1 MRTTANEEHHG
12 LIQSEE
18 SGVRSHDFT
27 KDVNHAEINA
37 DTDNVVIDT
46 TGTEQAVITTTDMD
60 HTVTDKAVA
69 KTVYSPSMLNQPVL
83 HVEHLSRTYAGA
95 DRPAVNDISFIL
107 NRGECL
113 GLVGESG
120 CGKSTLARCLLRIED
135 ADTGSI
141 TLGGQDIARLSGRRL
156 RPHRRKMQIVF
167 QNPMAALNPKLKIAD
182 SLIDPYEQLARNAE
196 LSHFTYTSKDAY
208 VQKLLEAV
216 ELPSDIA
223 GRYPHELSGG
233 QRQRVT
239 IARAIGIEPD
249 VVVLDEPTAS
259 LDVISQ
265 GAVLQLLTDLR
276 TSLGLSYLFISHDL
290 AAVHRMSQSIIVMR
304 EGQIVDRFGAD
315 ALFAEER
322 HPYTS
327 ELISIF

>member
-1 MRTTANEEHHG
+1 MPGN
-12 LIQSEE
+12 
-18 SGVRSHDFT
+18 
-27 KDVNHAEINA
+27 
-37 DTDNVVIDT
+37 
-46 TGTEQAVITTTDMD
+46 
-60 HTVTDKAVA
+60 
-69 KTVYSPSMLNQPVL
+69 PVL

-95 DRPAVNDISFIL
+95 DRPAVNDISFTL
-107 NRGECL
+107 NHGECL

-156 RPHRRKMQIVF
+156 RPHRRKIQIVF

-182 SLIDPYEQLARNAE
+182 SLIDPYEQLGGNAE
-196 LSHFTYTSKDAY
+196 LSHFTYTSKEAY

-216 ELPSDIA
+216 ELPSDLA

-276 TSLGLSYLFISHDL
+276 TSLGLSYVFISHDL
-290 AAVHRMSQSIIVMR
+290 AAVHRMSQRIIVMR

-322 HPYTS
+322 HPYTK

>member
-1 MRTTANEEHHG
+1 MKTTEMDYHEESFPVEAPVQQDKG
-12 LIQSEE
+12 QSEL
-18 SGVRSHDFT
+18 S
-27 KDVNHAEINA
+27 A
-37 DTDNVVIDT
+37 
-46 TGTEQAVITTTDMD
+46 
-60 HTVTDKAVA
+60 
-69 KTVYSPSMLNQPVL
+69 QPVL
-83 HVEHLSRTYAGA
+83 GVEHLSRTYASA
-95 DRPAVNDISFIL
+95 ERPAVNGVSFIL

-135 ADTGSI
+135 ADSGSI
-141 TLGGQDIARLSGRRL
+141 MLGGEDIARLSGRRL
-156 RPHRRKMQIVF
+156 RPHRRKIQIVF
-167 QNPMAALNPKLKIAD
+167 QNPSAALNPKLKIAD
-182 SLIDPYEQLARNAE
+182 SLIDPYEQFGRDVK
-196 LSHFTYTSKDAY
+196 LSHFAYTSKDAY
-208 VQKLLEAV
+208 VKQLLEAV
-216 ELPSDIA
+216 ELPSELA

-249 VVVLDEPTAS
+249 VIVLDEPTAS

-290 AAVHRMSQSIIVMR
+290 AAVHRMSQRIIVMR
-304 EGQIVDRFGAD
+304 DGQIVDRFGGD

-322 HPYTS
+322 HPYTK